1 MDTNKLK
8 DISNEIILA
17 LSLGNVEKSY
27 ITIGLLLKNGAKC
40 KDQPVREE
48 IMHAYYSYLTGASYI
63 QANERKSI
71 RETAFKNYL
80 TAKGFE

>member
-48 IMHAYYSYLTGASYI
+48 IMSAYCSYLTGSGYI
-63 QANERKSI
+63 PANERKSI
-71 RETAFKNYL
+71 REAAFKNYL